1 MDHYSLTDEATVS
14 RIADTTPRAMSAYFL
29 CLHKADLEGR
39 CEFSRDEIINE
50 KVRSWTRFKNDIRA
64 LSGLFLLNFLD
75 QGDLILVELIP
86 QGLQ

>member
-1 MDHYSLTDEATVS
+1 MDHYSLTDEAAVS

-29 CLHKADLEGR
+29 CLHKADLEGK

-75 QGDLILVELIP
+75 QGDLIKVELIP
-86 QGLQ
+86 QDSQ